1 MNTTGLTKNSLLLSP
16 HHQRYFELYFRRRFG
31 GYPAVYHR
39 GTASSAISRA
49 QGPNEPPRRGRRIA
63 RRTVSCCDSIR
74 KNQFRVNIKRN
85 EFVGKIKTH
94 SSHSSSVTYISSYC
108 SYLATP
114 RSSPHQ
120 TCRRNRGFA
129 QKSGLSGLDGSGGNR
144 RTSLKS
150 IEFPEGG
157 FHFRLHK
164 REDAN

>member
-1 MNTTGLTKNSLLLSP
+1 MLRLD
-16 HHQRYFELYFRRRFG
+16 R
-31 GYPAVYHR
+31 
-39 GTASSAISRA
+39 
-49 QGPNEPPRRGRRIA
+49 
-63 RRTVSCCDSIR
+63 
-74 KNQFRVNIKRN
+74 NQLCVNIKRKLRSRMSD
-85 EFVGKIKTH
+85 ESVGKIKTH

-108 SYLATP
+108 SYLGTP

-164 REDAN
+164 RERALISINGGD

>member
-1 MNTTGLTKNSLLLSP
+1 MLLIMFSTTLRWLPCGL
-16 HHQRYFELYFRRRFG
+16 
-31 GYPAVYHR
+31 
-39 GTASSAISRA
+39 SSR
-49 QGPNEPPRRGRRIA
+49 NRII
-63 RRTVSCCDSIR
+63 RQLMTVSCCDSKG
-74 KNQFRVNIKRN
+74 KNQLRVNIKRN

-94 SSHSSSVTYISSYC
+94 SSHSSSATCISSYC
-108 SYLATP
+108 SYLGTP

-150 IEFPEGG
+150 IEFSEGG

-164 REDAN
+164 EARESAPISINGGGD